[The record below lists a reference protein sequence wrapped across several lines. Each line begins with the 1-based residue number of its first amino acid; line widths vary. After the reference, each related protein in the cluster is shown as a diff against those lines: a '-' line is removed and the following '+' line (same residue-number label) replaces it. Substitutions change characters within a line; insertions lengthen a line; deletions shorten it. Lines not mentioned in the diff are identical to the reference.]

1 MLRPSGVGPAVGR
14 AGRPQAQVHRLC
26 AHLRSPR
33 HLGDGQGQA
42 SLVVTASWPLS
53 SYVTTFCRRGNKGS
67 ERWFSLLGFAQLVSA
82 LGSL

>member
-1 MLRPSGVGPAVGR
+1 MLRPSVVGPAVGR
-14 AGRPQAQVHRLC
+14 AGRPQAQVRRLC

-42 SLVVTASWPLS
+42 SLMVTVSWLLS
-53 SYVTTFCRRGNKGS
+53 SYVMSYCRRGNKGS
-67 ERWFSLLGFAQLVSA
+67 ERWFSLLQFAQLVST